1 MAGRRSAGLRLTV
14 LLPSVLRPR
23 KWLRVA
29 KRWLRKPEYGAQHS
43 RKNPGTAVN
52 AYDPST
58 GRQRRG
64 APVWKEVLVLP
75 VSERQF
81 L

>member
-1 MAGRRSAGLRLTV
+1 MAGGRFTGLRLTF

-29 KRWLRKPEYGAQHS
+29 KRWLCKPEYGAQHS
-43 RKNPGTAVN
+43 RKNPGMAAN

-58 GRQRRG
+58 GRQRQG
-64 APVWKEVLVLP
+64 APVWRGVLV
-75 VSERQF
+75 
-81 L
+81 